1 MSEGKLLVAGPT
13 IAFSPILARVVGIE
27 EALVLQQLHYRMH
40 CATSDPYDRW
50 TYVRHKE
57 RGFVGWSKQGR
68 IDDLL
73 LKEYPF
79 KRVLAS
85 LRLQRLVIE
94 ARGLDNKWDR
104 RIFLSIDHTRV
115 ASMCGEK
122 HISTSAI
129 NAIDSVDDSTSMIGT
144 LQPSQVIRKDM
155 EKRERDGPLLLDELL
170 RRVAS
175 FVGTGPADDQA
186 RDKRCLDR
194 INTMVST
201 GQIKTHDLAESLF
214 DPSIKYLSQLE
225 KSLDEIIKAD
235 IAADAMLEQKE
246 VVLSEREKE
255 RSARARDGALRD
267 AAGRFLISCSHDALQ
282 SIASHVQRFDATPLL
297 TRRAIASVNARTLGQ
312 LPASTLVLRALIERQ
327 NIDDSL
333 GAIS

>member
-144 LQPSQVIRKDM
+144 LHPSQVIRKDM

-170 RRVAS
+170 RRVES
-175 FVGTGPADDQA
+175 FVGTGSRDDHA

-194 INTMVST
+194 INAMVST
-201 GQIKTHDLAESLF
+201 GQIETHDLAEALY
-214 DPSIKYLSQLE
+214 DPSIRYLSQLE
-225 KSLDEIIKAD
+225 KSLNEIIKVG
-235 IAADAMLEQKE
+235 IAADAILEQKE
-246 VVLSEREKE
+246 ALQSEREKE
-255 RSARARDGALRD
+255 TCARVRDSALRD
-267 AAGRFLISCSHDALQ
+267 VAARFLISCSDDTLQ
-282 SIASHVQRFDATPLL
+282 RIATQVRDFDATPPL
-297 TRRAIASVNARTLGQ
+297 TKRAVASVNARMLGQ
-312 LPASTLVLRALIERQ
+312 LPASTLVLRALLERRD
-327 NIDDSL
+327 IGDAVD
-333 GAIS
+333 AIS